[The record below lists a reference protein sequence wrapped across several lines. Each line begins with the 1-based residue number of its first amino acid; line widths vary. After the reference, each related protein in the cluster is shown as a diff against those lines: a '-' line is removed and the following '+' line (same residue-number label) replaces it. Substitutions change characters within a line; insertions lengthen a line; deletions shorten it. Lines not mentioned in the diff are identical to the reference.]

1 MKRSQLILLAVALV
15 AITVIYLLPRV
26 VVDKK
31 TDLSAETSTVQEA
44 EIHNAEISEEQA
56 STIEALKTALKNAPE
71 KDKVIRLNELA
82 RQFVKINKFDSAAFY
97 FEKAAL
103 INGTAQNYKNA
114 GNAYYE
120 ALTFAVN
127 AEKANKMAEKARFWL
142 EKASEADAA
151 DIESKA
157 KIALTYVNSESPMQG
172 ILKLRTLAEENP
184 QNEFIQYNL
193 GILSYQSNQYDK
205 AVGRFE
211 KVVAI
216 NPKSVN
222 GYFYLA
228 LSQKE
233 LGKKAEAIKNFKMA
247 AQLDPSE
254 EIQTSVNE
262 QLAEL
267 ENN

>member
-1 MKRSQLILLAVALV
+1 MKRSQLIIIAVALLTV
-15 AITVIYLLPRV
+15 AVIYLLPRV

-31 TDLSAETSTVQEA
+31 TDIVEEKSAFKENKNHSTELSDEESSSIAELKSA
-44 EIHNAEISEEQA
+44 LSKA
-56 STIEALKTALKNAPE
+56 STAD
-71 KDKVIRLNELA
+71 KDKHLNDIA
-82 RQFVKINKFDSAAFY
+82 RQFLKYNKFDSAAVY
-97 FEKAAL
+97 FERAAL
-103 INGTAQNYKNA
+103 LKGSAQNYLAA

-127 AEKANKMAEKARFWL
+127 AEKASKMAEKARYWL
-142 EKASEADAA
+142 EKATEANPK

-157 KIALTYVNSESPMQG
+157 KIALTYVNSEAPMQG
-172 ILKLRTLAEENP
+172 ILKLRALAEENP
-184 QNEFIQYNL
+184 DNEFVQYNL

-205 AVGRFE
+205 AVSRFE
-211 KVVAI
+211 KVVSI

-222 GYFYLA
+222 GYYYLA

-233 LGKKAEAIKNFKMA
+233 VGKKAEAIKNFKMA
-247 AQLDPSE
+247 AQLDTSE

>member
-1 MKRSQLILLAVALV
+1 MKRSQLIIIAVALL
-15 AITVIYLLPRV
+15 AIAIIYLLPRV

-31 TDLSAETSTVQEA
+31 TDIVEENTAVKDTDNHSSDLSVEA
-44 EIHNAEISEEQA
+44 SNTIDELKSALSKA
-56 STIEALKTALKNAPE
+56 SSAD
-71 KDKVIRLNELA
+71 KDKHLNDIA
-82 RQFVKINKFDSAAFY
+82 RQFLKFNKFDSAAVY
-97 FEKAAL
+97 LERAAL
-103 INGTAQNYKNA
+103 LKGNAQSYLA
-114 GNAYYE
+114 TGNAYYE

-127 AEKANKMAEKARFWL
+127 TEKANKMAEKARYWL
-142 EKASEADAA
+142 EKATEANPT

-157 KIALTYVNSESPMQG
+157 KIALTYVNSEAPMQG

-184 QNEFIQYNL
+184 DNEFVQYNM

-205 AVGRFE
+205 AVSRFE
-211 KVVAI
+211 KVVSI

-233 LGKKAEAIKNFKMA
+233 VGKKAEAIKNFKMA

-254 EIQTSVNE
+254 EIQTSVSE